1 MPNLEIIVVALVHCN
16 IVNNNYQQDS
26 TVLYIYIPNKSF
38 CQLLDIS
45 PKNFTFL
52 KTFNSEFSYIGVWFT
67 SQNSKPLEIVICVIL
82 WFVTSDLIGNKIANK
97 IAKVSRSSLQN
108 KLETITI
115 EHDKEIPKE
124 RYIFPEGIHKI
135 IDDLTL
141 I

>member
-1 MPNLEIIVVALVHCN
+1 ME
-16 IVNNNYQQDS
+16 YQ
-26 TVLYIYIPNKSF
+26 
-38 CQLLDIS
+38 
-45 PKNFTFL
+45 
-52 KTFNSEFSYIGVWFT
+52 KTAEA
-67 SQNSKPLEIVICVIL
+67 
-82 WFVTSDLIGNKIANK
+82 TSDLIGNKIANK

-115 EHDKEIPKE
+115 EHYKEIPKE